1 MEFPMEFP
9 PEILEIIRQYYQP
22 CFKYFREYKR
32 ILRLC
37 KLRVWPPLR
46 DALQTKPR
54 VLIALRRYE
63 KTQIAWL
70 KMCKKYP
77 QLEMRQKQYAVL
89 NNRALMYGEL
99 LKQIEN

>member
-1 MEFPMEFP
+1 MKFP
-9 PEILEIIRQYYQP
+9 PEILAIIREYSRPYYKYYQ
-22 CFKYFREYKR
+22 EYKR

-37 KLRVWPPLR
+37 KLRTWPPLR
-46 DALQTKPR
+46 EALQTKPR
-54 VLIALRRYE
+54 VLIALGRYE

-77 QLEMRQKQYAVL
+77 QLVMRQKQYAVL
-89 NNRALMYGEL
+89 NNRAIMYGEL

>member
-1 MEFPMEFP
+1 MEFP
-9 PEILEIIRQYYQP
+9 PEILEIIRAYSRPYY
-22 CFKYFREYKR
+22 KYYRQYKR

-46 DALQTKPR
+46 EALQTKPR

-70 KMCKKYP
+70 KMCQKYP
-77 QLEMRQKQYAVL
+77 QLEMRQKQCAVWT
-89 NNRALMYGEL
+89 NRALMFGEL

>member
-1 MEFPMEFP
+1 MEFP
-9 PEILEIIRQYYQP
+9 PEILEIIRAYSRPYY
-22 CFKYFREYKR
+22 KYYREYKR

-46 DALQTKPR
+46 EALQTKPR
-54 VLIALRRYE
+54 VLTALRRYE

-70 KMCKKYP
+70 KMCQKYP
-77 QLEMRQKQYAVL
+77 LQTDRDRQYAVFID
-89 NNRALMYGEL
+89 RAIMYGEL

>member
-1 MEFPMEFP
+1 MEFP
-9 PEILEIIRQYYQP
+9 PEILEIIRAYSRPY
-22 CFKYFREYKR
+22 FKYFREYNR

-46 DALQTKPR
+46 EALQTKPR
-54 VLIALRRYE
+54 VLAALRRYE

-77 QLEMRQKQYAVL
+77 QLEMRQQQYAVSF
-89 NNRALMYGEL
+89 NRALMYEEL
-99 LKQIEN
+99 LRQIEN